1 MIIAALAWLY
11 VIGMIALTVGS
22 AARGIA
28 TFLVVGVLPLAFIVW
43 ILGRRVRKRSV
54 LDQRLHR
61 SDGADAQGDEQHLLQ
76 GGGQVHPPVQSGD
89 QVGHGDVDHAR
100 RDKAQ

>member
-22 AARGIA
+22 VARGIA
-28 TFLVVGVLPLAFIVW
+28 VFLLVGVLPIVFIVW
-43 ILGRRVRKRSV
+43 MLGTRVRNRSMF
-54 LDQRLHR
+54 DQRLHR
-61 SDGADAQGDEQHLLQ
+61 GDGADAQGDEHDLLQ
-76 GGGQVHPPVQSGD
+76 RGVQVHPPVQARD

-100 RDKAQ
+100 RDESQ